1 VSLNTPFRT
10 AITRQRI
17 LNTAGTPMADHS
29 SSRKETDF
37 EYNASYRKFIRLFK
51 EIEENAKLFPKE
63 CKTCGKGFRTYSQ
76 FISETIPKGHVME
89 DCKDVMQTPF
99 TMMYRHCMCGNTL
112 VLTLTEETSPWL
124 DELWEMLE
132 AEAERTG
139 KPIRSIVEEFTKQCD
154 EIIVS
159 EHRSFPDENTQ

>member
-1 VSLNTPFRT
+1 
-10 AITRQRI
+10 
-17 LNTAGTPMADHS
+17 MADHS
-29 SSRKETDF
+29 LPHKEIDF
-37 EYNASYRKFIRLFK
+37 EYNAAYRKFIRLFK

-76 FISETIPKGHVME
+76 FIGETIPKGHVME
-89 DCKDVMQTPF
+89 DCKEVMKTPF

-124 DELWEMLE
+124 DELWEMLKE
-132 AEAERTG
+132 EAERTG
-139 KPIRSIVEEFTKQCD
+139 EPIRDIVMEFVTQCD

-159 EHRSFPDENTQ
+159 EHRSFPDAGNS